1 MSDAMCGKYGC
12 DYQLDLDGQV
22 TCSNCG
28 AMDDDMLP
36 NSMSFD
42 KSDLEVMLD
51 AWKMDPNTQEL
62 LSRLGS
68 DYDENGVPY
77 WENGRGTNGKEEI

>member
-1 MSDAMCGKYGC
+1 MCGKYGC

-36 NSMSFD
+36 RRTYN
-42 KSDLEVMLD
+42 E
-51 AWKMDPNTQEL
+51 PEL
-62 LSRLGS
+62 NESGYG
-68 DYDENGVPY
+68 YDELKDFDEYKDNNKNNITPFLGP
-77 WENGRGTNGKEEI
+77 NR